1 MANEIKQ
8 VKIDSTNYD
17 IVAKKAT
24 QDGSGNVIT
33 NTYAT
38 KKDVGDTTALETEY
52 K

>member
-24 QDGSGNVIT
+24 QDGNGNTIT
-33 NTYAT
+33 DTYAT